1 MVRGKQSDAL
11 FITLTGQVEIA
22 GPAGAPRVEGAGMM
36 FGHASMLE
44 GSPCELGVRTVDTL
58 LVLRLPRQ
66 AFSRVAMQYPAILMR
81 LAELEP
87 AARVGQ

>member
-1 MVRGKQSDAL
+1 
-11 FITLTGQVEIA
+11 
-22 GPAGAPRVEGAGMM
+22 
-36 FGHASMLE
+36 MLE
-44 GSPCELGVRTVDTL
+44 GSPCEIGVRTLDTL

-81 LAELEP
+81 LAELAP